1 MRKFSKGLKRGI
13 SVSLIAATALS
24 LTACG
29 NRKTAGNGDGDTLTY
44 WMKLPGNIATSV
56 ANYAETPFAKEYMK
70 RTGIEV
76 TYTHPAQG
84 QEDEALNLLL
94 ASGNLPDIIETDWI
108 AKNPDSMIQKNI
120 IQSAEFKKVFERKSG
135 DRP

>member
-1 MRKFSKGLKRGI
+1 MEKVKKFSKGLKRGV
-13 SVSLIAATALS
+13 SVSLIAVTALG

-29 NRKTAGNGDGDTLTY
+29 NKKSAIGGDGETLTY

-84 QEDEALNLLL
+84 QEH
-94 ASGNLPDIIETDWI
+94 SC
-108 AKNPDSMIQKNI
+108 
-120 IQSAEFKKVFERKSG
+120 
-135 DRP
+135 